1 MFKTK
6 KAKVAQAP
14 VELPVDAA
22 RKAIAAQIEQA
33 ANIVIDLEAQIE
45 EGEALITS
53 IRKTIA
59 EKTEKLQK
67 AVADHGALVKANDV
81 LTA

>member
-1 MFKTK
+1 MLNFK

-14 VELPVDAA
+14 TELPVDVA
-22 RKAIAAQIEQA
+22 RKAIATQIEQA
-33 ANIVIDLEAQIE
+33 ANIVMDLEAQIE
-45 EGEALITS
+45 EDVALIAS
-53 IRKTIA
+53 LRKTID